1 MQLAAAAGKQDSS
14 VPRGSSRLRPRTGL
28 WVAILTAA
36 VSLAPTAGGEPLKY
50 RVNGELAGYADSDNV
65 YVLTPSLS
73 LGADQ
78 PSGAWRANASYL
90 VDIVTAASV
99 DIVSTASPRWT
110 EVRQAGSLSADYK
123 PQNFGVNL
131 AGSVS
136 REPDYLSWYVGG
148 SFRVEMYDKRFTPL
162 LGYSY
167 SQDTAGRKD
176 TPFSV
181 YSLELERNTIQV
193 GAEII
198 LNPSSRLTVSGEAV
212 LEDGR
217 QEKPYRY
224 LPIFSAE
231 QAPEVPRGASLELVN
246 QLRLPGEMAEWLPD
260 TRRRYSASGEFA
272 TRDGDH
278 TLRVS
283 ERIYGDTWGVLA
295 TTTDAIYVL
304 GLGAGFRAW
313 PHLRL
318 HLQEGAS
325 FWQRAYVAEPAS
337 GQISYPRY
345 RTGDRELSP
354 LLTATAGAG
363 VEFSTSKVRNT
374 GWVFTGLVDVAR
386 TSYFDALYIDSRA
399 SLLVSLMAGH
409 TL

>member
-1 MQLAAAAGKQDSS
+1 MRIRTRGASRASRAAPRPSLSALRFTVIATALCVASS
-14 VPRGSSRLRPRTGL
+14 
-28 WVAILTAA
+28 
-36 VSLAPTAGGEPLKY
+36 AGGEPLRY
-50 RVNGELAGYADSDNV
+50 QLGGEVAGYADTDHV
-65 YVLTPSLS
+65 MVLTPSLS
-73 LGADQ
+73 MAADQ
-78 PSGAWRANASYL
+78 PTGGWKANASYL

-110 EVRQAGSLSADYK
+110 EVRHAGTLGADYQ
-123 PQNFGVNL
+123 PENFGVSL
-131 AGSVS
+131 GGSVS
-136 REPDYLSWYVGG
+136 REPDYLSWYIGG

-162 LGYSY
+162 IGYSY
-167 SQDTAGRKD
+167 SNDTAGRKD

-181 YSLELERNTIQV
+181 YSLELERNTIQL

-198 LNPSSRLTVSGEAV
+198 LNPSSRLTLSTEAV

-224 LPIFSAE
+224 LPIFSADT
-231 QAPEVPRGASLELVN
+231 APNVPRGASVDAVN
-246 QLRLPGEMAEWLPD
+246 QLRLPGEMSERLPD
-260 TRRRYSASGEFA
+260 TRRRYSVAGEFA

-283 ERIYGDTWGVLA
+283 ERLYADTWGVRA

-304 GLGAGFRAW
+304 GIGGGFRVW
-313 PHLRL
+313 PHLRF

-325 FWQRAYVAEPAS
+325 FWQRAYVAQPS
-337 GQISYPRY
+337 TGQISYPRL

-354 LLTATAGAG
+354 LLTATAGGGIEYA
-363 VEFSTSKVRNT
+363 TSEIPNT
-374 GWVFTGLVDVAR
+374 GWVFTGLVDVGR
-386 TSYFDALYIDSRA
+386 TSYFDALYIDSRT

-409 TL
+409 SL